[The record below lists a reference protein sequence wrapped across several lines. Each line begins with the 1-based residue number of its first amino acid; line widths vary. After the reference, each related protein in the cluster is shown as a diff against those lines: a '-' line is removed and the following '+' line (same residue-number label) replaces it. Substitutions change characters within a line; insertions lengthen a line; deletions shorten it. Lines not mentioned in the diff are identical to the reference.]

1 MQRRQFIR
9 KLSAGA
15 TALGFRPAFGAAAAQ
30 PQVAITMDD
39 FDLFGETPAEKE
51 TNSRVIRTPCG
62 AATATVPMS
71 YSNNCSQ

>member
-1 MQRRQFIR
+1 MQRRQLIR

-51 TNSRVIRTPCG
+51 TNSRVIRIPLWSGNGDCPDG
-62 AATATVPMS
+62 E
-71 YSNNCSQ
+71 